1 MGTSMKATVLLF
13 GLTVATSALGAEI
26 YECTDEKGN
35 LTYTNRTVPKGCKP
49 ITLPRASTATT
60 KAEPKGLIPAEVLNA
75 ATQALVDPDESVR
88 ERAQQDLEKELG
100 SIHRR

>member
-1 MGTSMKATVLLF
+1 MKAAVILVTLA
-13 GLTVATSALGAEI
+13 VAAPALGAEI

-49 ITLPRASTATT
+49 ITLPRASTAT